1 MDQKAYLSIAAL
13 LNAFPQ
19 SSSDPDLT
27 LRTFEAVLKD
37 IPAQAVIEA
46 SERFM
51 SGLVP
56 EQSDTFAPSPAKLA
70 IEARRIAGLLPY
82 RGMKSLSKPRPY
94 FYQEPKAGE
103 KVRMGFK
110 MSVLSASFG
119 RKDGADMVA
128 EANARGLE
136 DLIALGQS
144 WGVPVPEE
152 LWAQLGQTAA

>member
-46 SERFM
+46 AERFV

-56 EQSDTFAPSPAKLA
+56 EQSDTFAPSPAKFA
-70 IEARRIAGLLPY
+70 NEARRIVALMPF
-82 RGMKSLSKPRPY
+82 RGKSLSAPRPY
-94 FYQEPKAGE
+94 FYQEPKPSE
-103 KVRMGFK
+103 RIRMGFK

-128 EANARGLE
+128 EAHKRGLE
-136 DLIALGQS
+136 DLVALGQA

-152 LWAQLGQTAA
+152 LWAQLGKSAA